1 MKNEVKRL
9 MSSHGEARIMIY
21 VLVIYD
27 DPKKIM
33 TRVRKY
39 ICLVAGLNSCVLSEG
54 GFG

>member
-27 DPKKIM
+27 DSEKKYDA
-33 TRVRKY
+33 RKEIY
-39 ICLVAGLNSCVLSEG
+39 FSCGWPEFLC
-54 GFG
+54 FI